1 MLQQQVSWVC
11 VVMSLNSKHHPHNI
25 MYLLWGCLWP
35 SSLCYSNGNIS
46 LPPLRP
52 SPKELNNF
60 QCTIKQWAEKKIY
73 RMKVYKGKPVE
84 FSSVS
89 PCPFHLQNRPQDG
102 HITIIEE
109 KTCKESKPNA
119 GQRRSRVVRSMRKG
133 ASKTRN
139 VYAHI
144 SVSLFTTISSVSPR
158 PFHLKNRPQD
168 ASTSSLVVHN
178 VPVHLLVYSISFTYL
193 ILQAV

>member
-1 MLQQQVSWVC
+1 MYVEQVC
-11 VVMSLNSKHHPHNI
+11 VVMSLNSKHYPHNI

-46 LPPLRP
+46 LPPLKP

-73 RMKVYKGKPVE
+73 RMKVYKGKPVD

-119 GQRRSRVVRSMRKG
+119 GQRPWPTQEQSGEINAKRRKQDKERVRPHIRIFIHHHIQCISPSIP
-133 ASKTRN
+133 SK
-139 VYAHI
+139 
-144 SVSLFTTISSVSPR
+144 
-158 PFHLKNRPQD
+158 K
-168 ASTSSLVVHN
+168 
-178 VPVHLLVYSISFTYL
+178 
-193 ILQAV
+193 